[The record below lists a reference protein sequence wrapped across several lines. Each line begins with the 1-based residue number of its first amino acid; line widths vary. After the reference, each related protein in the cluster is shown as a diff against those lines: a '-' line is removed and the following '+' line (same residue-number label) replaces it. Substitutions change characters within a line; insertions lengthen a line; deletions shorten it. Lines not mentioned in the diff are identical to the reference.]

1 MQEIHSSVS
10 RLEAKILPYF
20 EDELQANTENLPDSL
35 VLIFNMTRDDWWA
48 LFEETF
54 QHFLRQLLF
63 GRQDLTNFFNLYL
76 AALTIDYQLLIGNIW
91 NTFLLF

>member
-1 MQEIHSSVS
+1 MQKIHSSVC

-20 EDELQANTENLPDSL
+20 EDELQANTE
-35 VLIFNMTRDDWWA
+35 TRTDICSSSTWPEMIDDIY
-48 LFEETF
+48 LKKTF